1 MSIKLNGETRVF
13 YIVGDPIAQVKSPS
27 LLTKSLNARGKNAI
41 VIPAHIAAND
51 LFSFVKSV
59 KLMKNLD
66 GVVFT
71 IPHKFSGLE
80 LCDESSERARYAGS
94 ANVMFRQKNGLWW
107 GDNTDGQGYMDG
119 IEAQGFNV
127 KNKSALLVGAGGA
140 GSAIAF
146 EILERGASLLKI
158 HDQDEQ
164 RLSRLIETLKQKF
177 GAKVVAG
184 SSDPSGVD
192 LVANATPVGM
202 KTGDP
207 SPVIVENLNKN
218 QFVADVITKPEI
230 SPLVAHA
237 RDIGCKN
244 MPGSGMFNA
253 QAELL
258 VDILLG
264 VKLST

>member
-1 MSIKLNGETRVF
+1 MSIELNGETRIF

-27 LLTKSLNARGKNAI
+27 LLTKSLNARGENAI

-51 LFSFVKSV
+51 LLSFVESA

-71 IPHKFSGLE
+71 IPHKFAGLE

-119 IEAQGFNV
+119 IQAQGFNV
-127 KNKSALLVGAGGA
+127 KNKAALLVGAGGA

-158 HDQDEQ
+158 YDQNDK
-164 RLSRLIETLKQKF
+164 RLSRLVETLKEKF
-177 GAKVVAG
+177 GDKVFAG
-184 SSDPSGVD
+184 DSDPEGVD

-202 KTGDP
+202 KSGDP
-207 SPVIVENLNKN
+207 SPIIIEKLNKN

-230 SPLVAHA
+230 SPLVAYA
-237 RDIGCKN
+237 RDIGCN
-244 MPGSGMFNA
+244 SMPGSGMFNA
-253 QAELL
+253 QAEIL